1 MQVDEAGDDAAD
13 RDLQRNESRVHL
25 RRSDQLRVQARL
37 RSVLGALSDRY
48 FLRLQ
53 LAV

>member
-1 MQVDEAGDDAAD
+1 MPVDEAGADAAA
-13 RDLQRNESRVHL
+13 RDLQRNESGVHL

-48 FLRLQ
+48 FLRIE